1 MKNKISSTDFL
12 MLLLFMMWFSDMNFN
27 HMSITT
33 WMVVITLLIWFILL
47 IIKLCI
53 PNVKEN

>member
-1 MKNKISSTDFL
+1 MKNKISSSD
-12 MLLLFMMWFSDMNFN
+12 LLFLIVCMMWFSNMNFN

-33 WMVVITLLIWFILL
+33 WMVVITSLIWFILL
-47 IIKLCI
+47 IIKLCL

>member
-12 MLLLFMMWFSDMNFN
+12 MLLLFMMWFSNMNFN

-33 WMVVITLLIWFILL
+33 WMVVITLLIWFILF

-53 PNVKEN
+53 PKVKEN